1 VGEVIATRP
10 VAEWIERLNAAGVP
24 CGRVM
29 DMAEVFADP
38 QVRAQE
44 MVLEVDHPGHGTVRM
59 TGFPVKLDAT
69 PARVRRPAPDVG
81 AHTDE
86 VLRELGY
93 DPARI
98 AGLRRAR
105 VVA

>member
-1 VGEVIATRP
+1 
-10 VAEWIERLNAAGVP
+10 
-24 CGRVM
+24 M

-44 MVLEVDHPGHGTVRM
+44 MVLDVDHPGHGTVRM

-69 PARVRRPAPDVG
+69 PARMRRPAPDVG

-98 AGLRRAR
+98 AELRRAR